1 MATTLGRRLLRFV
14 YDARATMCSDDGD
27 PTHAFPVLAG
37 SHLSEQEL
45 GTPALALTRAICEAL
60 ALDRAVADE
69 VATLRRN
76 MLREAA
82 AREFSSSAAFIDPCD
97 TFVLRS
103 VPCGACGGAADLDL
117 ARDPALQA
125 HRWACATCAA
135 PIDTGDVEARLL
147 ACVSA
152 AGRAHATQ
160 DLRCCKCGACA
171 KGRLS
176 SNCDRCGSA
185 LELTRPA
192 GVTARDL
199 RTLRRVAR
207 WQGFDLLDDATSW
220 MLQDLPE

>member
-14 YDARATMCSDDGD
+14 YDARATMCADDGD
-27 PTHAFPVLAG
+27 PSHAFPVLAG
-37 SHLSEQEL
+37 SHLSEREL
-45 GTPALALTRAICEAL
+45 GTPALALTRAVCEAL
-60 ALDRAVADE
+60 ALDTAVAGE

-82 AREFSSSAAFIDPCD
+82 AREFSSSAAFVDPCD
-97 TFVLRS
+97 TFVLRA

-125 HRWACATCAA
+125 HRWACATCGAA
-135 PIDTGDVEARLL
+135 IDTGDVEARLL
-147 ACVSA
+147 ACVAA

-171 KGRLS
+171 RGRLAS
-176 SNCDRCGSA
+176 ACDRCGSA

>member
-1 MATTLGRRLLRFV
+1 
-14 YDARATMCSDDGD
+14 
-27 PTHAFPVLAG
+27 
-37 SHLSEQEL
+37 
-45 GTPALALTRAICEAL
+45 
-60 ALDRAVADE
+60 
-69 VATLRRN
+69 
-76 MLREAA
+76 
-82 AREFSSSAAFIDPCD
+82 
-97 TFVLRS
+97 
-103 VPCGACGGAADLDL
+103 
-117 ARDPALQA
+117 
-125 HRWACATCAA
+125 
-135 PIDTGDVEARLL
+135 VEARLL